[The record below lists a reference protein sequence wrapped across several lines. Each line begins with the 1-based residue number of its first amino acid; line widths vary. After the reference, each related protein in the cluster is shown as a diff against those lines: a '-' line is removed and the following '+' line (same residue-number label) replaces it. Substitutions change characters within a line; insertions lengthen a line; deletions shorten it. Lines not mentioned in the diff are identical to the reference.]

1 VFDLSV
7 TNDNNNTRELVQN
20 VNDLKVEMLV
30 PDEELVI
37 GAAIRLSIDE
47 VQQDVMANMFY
58 RRDLFDAPTIS
69 RLLDNFVQ
77 LLDTIVA
84 NPDARISELYR

>member
-1 VFDLSV
+1 
-7 TNDNNNTRELVQN
+7 
-20 VNDLKVEMLV
+20 MLV

-47 VQQDVMANMFY
+47 VQQDVIANMFY

-69 RLLDNFVQ
+69 RWLDNFVQ

-84 NPDARISELYR
+84 NPDARISELYT

>member
-1 VFDLSV
+1 
-7 TNDNNNTRELVQN
+7 
-20 VNDLKVEMLV
+20 
-30 PDEELVI
+30 
-37 GAAIRLSIDE
+37 
-47 VQQDVMANMFY
+47 MANMFY

-69 RLLDNFVQ
+69 RWLDNFVQ